1 MFQPLLNNLK
11 YFPLV
16 SFYKLSPPTN
26 MFLNGGWFG
35 WRHTFRHSDDS
46 RYKHRSLFSAAVSVV
61 PTLLNNNDHTEEIKG
76 GKDILPTCQCRP
88 VSSNMSKKKKKMPL
102 GWNWSYQTVDHLR
115 NHSVIIWQVNSVVS
129 CFLRST
135 AASSSTVKRWWTS
148 TSTAWSSPCRPT
160 RSTSS
165 TAPRSRMRSKASSSG
180 RPGGSGAAA
189 SRATVTNITT
199 VFGVCI
205 TRRRVRGRRGT
216 MASVCRKMSLPAR
229 RCTPQSTSLRCSR
242 TASSSHKCTV
252 LPLHREDVT
261 CNSAH
266 CRLQSWVSCDRSDWL
281 KPRRYSHPKT
291 FSYRLK
297 RFK

>member
-1 MFQPLLNNLK
+1 MEGDLDEG
-11 YFPLV
+11 
-16 SFYKLSPPTN
+16 T
-26 MFLNGGWFG
+26 
-35 WRHTFRHSDDS
+35 HSDIQMIPDTNS
-46 RYKHRSLFSAAVSVV
+46 DLCFQQLFLLFQHCWTITITLRKLREEKTFCQHVSAV
-61 PTLLNNNDHTEEIKG
+61 L
-76 GKDILPTCQCRP
+76 CRQTW
-88 VSSNMSKKKKKMPL
+88 VKKKKKMPL

-229 RCTPQSTSLRCSR
+229 RCTLRSTSLRCSR
-242 TASSSHKCTV
+242 TASSSSHKCTV